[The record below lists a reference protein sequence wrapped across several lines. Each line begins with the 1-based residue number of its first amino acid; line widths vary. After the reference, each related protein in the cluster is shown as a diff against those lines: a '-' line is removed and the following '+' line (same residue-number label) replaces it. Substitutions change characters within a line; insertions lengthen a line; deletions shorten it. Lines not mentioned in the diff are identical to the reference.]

1 MVQKGRGNEVLVDKM
16 RQFESERQKNSMVLA
31 LIKPKD
37 NLQKVSYVL
46 HPDGKREKIKVRETM
61 PL

>member
-1 MVQKGRGNEVLVDKM
+1 MDKM
-16 RQFESERQKNSMVLA
+16 RQFESEQQKNSMVLA

-37 NLQKVSYVL
+37 MLQKVSYVL
-46 HPDGKREKIKVRETM
+46 HPNGFREKIKVREIRVKQTK

>member
-16 RQFESERQKNSMVLA
+16 RQFESERQKNSMVLG

>member
-1 MVQKGRGNEVLVDKM
+1 MDKM
-16 RQFESERQKNSMVLA
+16 RQFESERQKNSMVLE

-37 NLQKVSYVL
+37 KLQKVSYVL
-46 HPDGKREKIKVRETM
+46 HPNGKREKIKVRETM